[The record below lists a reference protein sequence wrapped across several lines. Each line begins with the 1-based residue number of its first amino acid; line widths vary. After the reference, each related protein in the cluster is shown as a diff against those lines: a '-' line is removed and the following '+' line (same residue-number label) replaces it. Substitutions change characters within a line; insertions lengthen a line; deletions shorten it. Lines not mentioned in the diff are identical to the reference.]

1 MKNDRWYKRIA
12 WTLFFAAILFG
23 IFYLIEVGVN
33 YFHEKWAGN
42 DPIVSF
48 DKAEYTFTQGETIT
62 LDVVSNQNKFSLLIL
77 IDETDLG
84 LTFKDTTEIQ
94 FEFDIPGT
102 YVVQGLYT
110 SDPAYGKEK
119 QVLFSTKLIILPKE

>member
-1 MKNDRWYKRIA
+1 MKKDRWYKRIG

-33 YFHEKWAGN
+33 YFYEKWAGN

-48 DKAEYTFTQGETIT
+48 AQAEYTFTEGETIT
-62 LDVVSNQNKFSLLIL
+62 LDVVSNQNKFTLLIL

-84 LTFKDTTEIQ
+84 LTFKDQTQI
-94 FEFDIPGT
+94 EFDFEIPGT
-102 YVVQGLYT
+102 YTVQGLYT
-110 SDPAYGKEK
+110 SDPSYGKEK